1 MKGSSGLEGR
11 ARKAEKKAA
20 EIPRW
25 VAAVVR
31 SLPWLVGAL
40 CILRLVGLERWGL
53 WIDEAFTLHDAGSL
67 SWSRLTDFPLNL
79 FLTSQWLELLEPPH
93 GEASLRAPACLF
105 GVLSIL
111 GTAWAFRPLL
121 GAPRAWLA
129 ATLVALSS
137 YHLFWSQSARHYTL
151 AQALSVL
158 GAGVALRGILGGS
171 GSRYLAGVALAL
183 AAAFAHPSAGLLVP
197 ALLVA
202 PWLCGA
208 LGARLPWSPST
219 RWMAALALAGL
230 ALGATWG
237 ADVWGEYASKKS
249 GSSVLHLAQTS
260 GFYFGPPL
268 CLAAAWASFEAL
280 RERKPAGVL
289 VGLVLL
295 LSFGLALA
303 AALLARVAAQYV
315 FVLLPWAA
323 AAASGI
329 APIER
334 PRGKVAL
341 GLLAAML
348 AWGSV
353 DVVLYMTVRHGDRP
367 RWKEAYA
374 LVARSRGPDDL
385 VYGMAAPVG
394 EYYLAPGST
403 RLREASSLAR
413 LTDYEDHLVDVWARR
428 ERRIWIV
435 LNREDLQD
443 WTREERA
450 RFERFLRDQCE
461 RVRTF
466 PVAWTPRELDVEVY
480 LRP

>member
-1 MKGSSGLEGR
+1 MQARTRRAGSGES
-11 ARKAEKKAA
+11 
-20 EIPRW
+20 PRW
-25 VAAVVR
+25 VAGLVR
-31 SLPWLVGAL
+31 ALPWIVVGL
-40 CILRLVGLERWGL
+40 CLLRLVGLERWGL
-53 WIDEAFTLHDAGSL
+53 WIDEAFTLHDAQSL
-67 SWSRLTDFPLNL
+67 SWTRLTDFPLNL
-79 FLTSQWLELLEPPH
+79 FLTSVWLDLLPPPH

-129 ATLVALSS
+129 AALVALSS

-151 AQALSVL
+151 AQTLSVL
-158 GAGVALRGILGGS
+158 GVGVALRGILGDG
-171 GSRYLAGVALAL
+171 GSRYLLGVALAL
-183 AAAFAHPSAGLLVP
+183 AAAFAHPSAGLVVP

-202 PWLCGA
+202 PWLAGA

-219 RWMAALALAGL
+219 RWMAALAIAGL
-230 ALGATWG
+230 ALGLTWG
-237 ADVWGEYASKKS
+237 ADVWTEYASKKS

-268 CLAAAWASFEAL
+268 CLAAAWVSLEAL
-280 RERKPAGVL
+280 RQRRPADL
-289 VGLVLL
+289 LLALVLA
-295 LSFGLALA
+295 LSFGLALT

-329 APIER
+329 APLDR

-341 GLLAAML
+341 GLLVGML
-348 AWGSV
+348 LWGAI
-353 DVVLYMTVRHGDRP
+353 DVTLYMTVRHGDRP

-394 EYYLAPGST
+394 EYYLSPGST
-403 RLREASSLAR
+403 RLREATSLAR
-413 LTDYEDHLVDVWARR
+413 LTDYEDHLVDVWSRR
-428 ERRIWIV
+428 ERRLWIV
-435 LNREDLQD
+435 LNREDLKD
-443 WTREERA
+443 WTSEERA

>member
-1 MKGSSGLEGR
+1 MERSTFKSGSGEALP
-11 ARKAEKKAA
+11 
-20 EIPRW
+20 PRW
-25 VAAVVR
+25 VAGLAR
-31 SLPWLVGAL
+31 ALPWLVAAACL
-40 CILRLVGLERWGL
+40 LRLVGLERWGL
-53 WIDEAFTLHDAGSL
+53 WIDEAFTLHDSGSL
-67 SWSRLTDFPLNL
+67 SWTKVTDFPFNL
-79 FLTSQWLELLEPPH
+79 FLMSRWLSLLEPPH

-121 GAPRAWLA
+121 GAPRSWLA
-129 ATLVALSS
+129 AALVALSS
-137 YHLFWSQSARHYTL
+137 NHLFWSQSARHYTL

-158 GAGVALRGILGGS
+158 GTGVALRAIQGGS
-171 GSRYLAGVALAL
+171 GSRFVAGVALAL
-183 AAAFAHPSAGLLVP
+183 SAAFAHPSAGLVVP

-208 LGARLPWSPST
+208 LGARLPWMPSR
-219 RWMAALALAGL
+219 RWMVALAVAGL
-230 ALGATWG
+230 ALGLTWG
-237 ADVWGEYASKKS
+237 ADVWAEYARKKS
-249 GSSVLHLAQTS
+249 GSSVLHLALTT

-268 CLAAAWASFEAL
+268 SLAAAWMSLEAL
-280 RERKPAGVL
+280 RQRKPAGVL
-289 VGLVLL
+289 VGLVLVV
-295 LSFGLALA
+295 SFGLALV

-329 APIER
+329 APFER
-334 PRGKVAL
+334 RRGKLAL
-341 GLLAAML
+341 SLLVAML
-348 AWGSV
+348 AWGSI
-353 DVVLYMTVRHGDRP
+353 DVALYLTVRHGDRP

-374 LVARSRGPDDL
+374 LVARLRGPDDL
-385 VYGMAAPVG
+385 VFGMAAPVG
-394 EYYLAPGST
+394 EYYLSPGST

-413 LTDYEDHLVDVWARR
+413 LTDFEDHLVDVWARR

-435 LNREDLQD
+435 LNREDLLD
-443 WTREERA
+443 WTREKRE
-450 RFERFLRDQCE
+450 RFERFLREQCE